1 VTLVL
6 RRLLAPPVLLV
17 VAIALQATAVNR
29 LPLPGNGQ
37 PDLVLLIVL
46 ALAAVGG
53 PVPGMLTGFIGGL
66 ALDVAPPG
74 SDLIGEKA
82 LVFCLAGYGCGLFGT
97 WQRKEEANLPA
108 MAALPIVPICAGIA
122 EALLAG
128 LGRML
133 SDPSMTMPAI
143 EHVLPAAVVYDIFL
157 SPVAVLAV
165 YAFRG
170 GPKPAYTPFPPRKKG
185 QAPGI
190 AAVRAATG
198 ARVLA
203 GSVPRLSFVGSRPD
217 PLRSATPT
225 SSLFRASSPPLAP
238 TFSGQGLAPGGLR
251 GASGGGLR
259 PDALRGTGGS
269 ALRGSGGSALRDA
282 GGPRG
287 SRWLRDSG
295 PGVTSRADGT
305 SRGPAA
311 SALRDAGGPR
321 GSRWLRDSG
330 PGGSSRAGGAVK
342 GADSR
347 TGPRANTGPA
357 GGGWLR
363 GHGGHGGVRAG
374 RRDGVIGGG
383 TLGGG
388 LSLRSYG
395 GNGGFS
401 GALGPSLFAGTGS
414 RGPSRGWHR
423 PSWHR
428 PGWHR
433 PGWHGPG
440 WHRPGWRRRGGLRLG
455 RHSAAGTTM
464 SVGASWSSG
473 GTSRWARS
481 ARGPSKGW
489 LRTAPKAGGGWSSQ
503 RKSSPGKGWLKPSKP
518 VAYAPRRSP
527 GRGWLSRKPPRIMF
541 QRKHKPLGNKGTGG
555 RR

>member
-1 VTLVL
+1 VTRFL

-17 VAIALQATAVNR
+17 LAIALQTTAVNR

-82 LVFCLAGYGCGLFGT
+82 LVFCLAGYGCGLFGA
-97 WQRKEEANLPA
+97 WQRQEEENLPA
-108 MAALPIVPICAGIA
+108 MAALPIVPICAGVA
-122 EALLAG
+122 EVLLAG

-143 EHVLPAAVVYDIFL
+143 EHVLPAVIVYDIFL
-157 SPVAVLAV
+157 SPVAVLVV
-165 YAFRG
+165 YALRG

-190 AAVRAATG
+190 AAVRVATG
-198 ARVLA
+198 GRTMA
-203 GSVPRLSFVGSRPD
+203 GSVPRLSFASARPD
-217 PLRSATPT
+217 PLRSATP
-225 SSLFRASSPPLAP
+225 SAPFFRTSSPPLAP
-238 TFSGQGLAPGGLR
+238 TFSGRSPGPSGLRAASSGGLR
-251 GASGGGLR
+251 A
-259 PDALRGTGGS
+259 D
-269 ALRGSGGSALRDA
+269 ALRGSGGSALRGAGGSALRAA

-287 SRWLRDSG
+287 R
-295 PGVTSRADGT
+295 
-305 SRGPAA
+305 
-311 SALRDAGGPR
+311 
-321 GSRWLRDSG
+321 RWLRDSG
-330 PGGSSRAGGAVK
+330 PGGTSRGGGALK
-342 GADSR
+342 GGDPRS
-347 TGPRANTGPA
+347 GPRADTGPA
-357 GGGWLR
+357 GGDWLR
-363 GHGGHGGVRAG
+363 GHGGSGGVRAG

-388 LSLRSYG
+388 LSARAFGGRSHSG
-395 GNGGFS
+395 RFSGNGGFA

-414 RGPSRGWHR
+414 RGPGRT
-423 PSWHR
+423 
-428 PGWHR
+428 
-433 PGWHGPG
+433 
-440 WHRPGWRRRGGLRLG
+440 WRKRGGLRLR
-455 RHSAAGTTM
+455 RHAAAPGAISA
-464 SVGASWSSG
+464 SVRWGSG
-473 GTSRWARS
+473 GAGGWVRS
-481 ARGPSKGW
+481 ARGPGKGW
-489 LRTAPKAGGGWSSQ
+489 LRTGHKAGTGLGGASAGWSSQ

-541 QRKHKPLGNKGTGG
+541 QRKNNGLGIKGIGG